1 MAATPIAGSLRYIP
15 EGVRHFYFCPAIA
28 SLSAPTRTELNA
40 GTDLTPE
47 VAGFG
52 NWGILGAEVATP
64 DLASRYVPS
73 IPGLINVDGP
83 TISMYADSTS
93 ADVRT
98 LLPRDTIGFI
108 VSFPEGDIATHK
120 MDVFPVKVLS
130 AEKMASLGGN
140 PATVDL
146 TFSVTKQPAENV
158 TVPA

>member
-15 EGVRHFYFCPAIA
+15 EGVRHFYYLTAIA
-28 SLSAPTRTELNA
+28 DITAPTRTELNA

-52 NWGILGAEVATP
+52 NWGLTSSAVDTP
-64 DLASRYVPS
+64 DLVSRFVTN
-73 IPGLINVDGP
+73 IPGLVTADGP

-98 LLPRDTIGFI
+98 LLPRDTAGFI
-108 VSFPEGDIATHK
+108 VVFPEGDVSGHG
-120 MDVFPVKVLS
+120 MDIFPVKVLA

-146 TFSVTKQPAENV
+146 TFSVTLEPQENV
-158 TVPA
+158 TVPS